1 MSVEHTRAVFQKA
14 MRSFGLPDGGKI
26 AVAVS
31 GGADSTALC
40 GLTREYTRQNGGEML
55 ALVVDHGLR
64 AVSREQALTTV
75 ERWKSRG
82 VECRLL
88 TWTGE
93 KPATGVERAAR
104 EARYRLL
111 ADACR
116 AAGVETLLL
125 GHHRQD
131 QAETYLIRLERHSK
145 SAGLAGMSAV
155 RKTGFGR
162 ILRPLLGIAPA
173 DLREYNRRAGL
184 DWVEDETNL
193 SADFARGRLRRTL
206 TAAEIDA
213 AFEQTLRYGA
223 LRYAQEEKA
232 ARFIGGNVEQNEKGY
247 LLFSRDAFEKTD
259 AETGVF
265 LLGDFL
271 RFVANGVYA
280 PRTDS
285 LESLNGRLR
294 SPDFR
299 GASLGGCLIA
309 PAAKGRVI
317 VWREERDLPP
327 PVTAAAGVTRFS
339 WDRFTFDFDAPFD
352 FPVTAAPLGRRLR
365 IGNVFGKRAF
375 SVLPAIFDKQGLF
388 IAPHLGYK
396 RTNATCR
403 VAFTP
408 RNSLCEAA
416 RWTCPVT

>member
-1 MSVEHTRAVFQKA
+1 MSVEQARAVFQKA

-40 GLTREYTRQNGGEML
+40 GFAWEYTRRYGGEML

-75 ERWKSRG
+75 DRLKSRG

-93 KPATGVERAAR
+93 KPATGVEQAAR

-116 AAGVETLLL
+116 AAGAKSLLL

-131 QAETYLIRLERHSK
+131 QAETYLIRLARHSK

-155 RKTGFGR
+155 RQTGFGR
-162 ILRPLLGIAPA
+162 ILRPLLGVAPES
-173 DLREYNRRAGL
+173 LREYNRQAGL
-184 DWVEDETNL
+184 DWVEDETNR
-193 SADFARGRLRRTL
+193 SDAFTRNRLRRTL

-223 LRYAQEEKA
+223 LRRAQEEKA
-232 ARFIGGNVEQNEKGY
+232 ALFTGKHVEKNEKGY
-247 LLFSRDAFEKTD
+247 LLFPLDAFAKTD

-271 RFVANGVYA
+271 RFVADGAYA

-285 LESLNGRLR
+285 LESLNDRLR

-299 GASLGGCLIA
+299 GATLGGCRIA

-317 VWREERDLPP
+317 VWREERDLPA
-327 PVTAAAGVTRFS
+327 PVIAAAGVTRFS
-339 WDRFTFDFDAPFD
+339 WDRFTFDFDAPLD
-352 FPVTAAPLGRRLR
+352 FAVTAAPLGRRLR

-375 SVLPAIFDKQGLF
+375 SVLPAIFDNEGLF
-388 IAPHLGYK
+388 IVPHLGYK

-408 RNSLCEAA
+408 RNSLCETAQ
-416 RWTCPVT
+416 WTCPVT